1 MMLGWCWDD
10 VPILHFKIYREMS
23 ASAVAGGQFLYK
35 NWETS
40 TCPAQI
46 LITIPGLIAAC

>member
-1 MMLGWCWDD
+1 
-10 VPILHFKIYREMS
+10 MS